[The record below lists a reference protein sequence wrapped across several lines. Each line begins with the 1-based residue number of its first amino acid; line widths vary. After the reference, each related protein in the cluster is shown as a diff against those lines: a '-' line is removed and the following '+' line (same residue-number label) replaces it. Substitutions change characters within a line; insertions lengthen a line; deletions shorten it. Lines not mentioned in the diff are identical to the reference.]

1 MASVCVLEGI
11 TEDTMWRVLS
21 VVFQGL
27 GQAGLSVS
35 RWEDTY
41 TLLTD
46 YNYVPACRT
55 LGTNVR
61 VQLGVYVCA
70 CTCAISL
77 PPYDIDTEREISITN
92 HTQALGSRFFHHSRR
107 RSSSLTPLAGFHK
120 ALSLNPPPRPCSS
133 CAPLDC
139 HVHEEK
145 EKSLL
150 FLTVI
155 ARSKIIIIRSNH
167 FPNKC

>member
-61 VQLGVYVCA
+61 VQLGVYMCVCA

-77 PPYDIDTEREISITN
+77 PPYDDWHWGEKSRSRI
-92 HTQALGSRFFHHSRR
+92 TQALDRFFHHSRR
-107 RSSSLTPLAGFHK
+107 RRSSSSLTPLAGFHK
-120 ALSLNPPPRPCSS
+120 RSLNPPPRPCSVLRTS
-133 CAPLDC
+133 LDC
-139 HVHEEK
+139 HDTLRK
-145 EKSLL
+145 GKK
-150 FLTVI
+150 FAIFNCNRT
-155 ARSKIIIIRSNH
+155 
-167 FPNKC
+167 

>member
-61 VQLGVYVCA
+61 VQLGVYMCVCA

-77 PPYDIDTEREISITN
+77 PPYDDWHWERNLDHE
-92 HTQALGSRFFHHSRR
+92 SRR
-107 RSSSLTPLAGFHK
+107 LSIGSFTIRDAAAAAAAWHLWLAFISALLIHPLVLA
-120 ALSLNPPPRPCSS
+120 RS
-133 CAPLDC
+133 CAPLSIATI
-139 HVHEEK
+139 HWEK

-150 FLTVI
+150 FLTVN
-155 ARSKIIIIRSNH
+155 RT
-167 FPNKC
+167 